1 VTVTADG
8 FAVADGGISVS
19 LRDLARFGRLVLDDG
34 AAEGRQIV
42 PAQWLADTLA
52 GDDDVRAAF
61 AQDEHSAELPGG
73 HYRNQWWVPPG
84 RRVLLGLGIHGQFL
98 FVDRGTDTVI
108 ALLSTWPTPL
118 DAGRHRTAIDA
129 FWATAAALGATV

>member
-1 VTVTADG
+1 
-8 FAVADGGISVS
+8 VS

-34 AAEGRQIV
+34 AAERRQIV

-129 FWATAAALGATV
+129 FWATADALGATV